1 MERPELEEQKKKLVE
16 EVNHNKKLLKGL
28 EDDLLYRLAN
38 STGNLLDDV
47 ELIEVLQKSKTTA
60 VEVNEKLTI
69 AFDTD
74 IRINTAREEYR
85 PSARR
90 GALLYFLVVDMAAIN
105 NMYMVSLQQFLEL
118 HDFSVNNS
126 DKAPIAAKR
135 IVSSSTTRPTTSA
148 TCTAASSGTRRSGR
162 SCSR

>member
-1 MERPELEEQKKKLVE
+1 M
-16 EVNHNKKLLKGL
+16 LKSL

-47 ELIEVLQKSKTTA
+47 ELIEVLQKSKLTS

-85 PSARR
+85 PAARR
-90 GALLYFLVVDMAAIN
+90 GALTRGDL
-105 NMYMVSLQQFLEL
+105 
-118 HDFSVNNS
+118 FSRLGPAV
-126 DKAPIAAKR
+126 AR
-135 IVSSSTTRPTTSA
+135 R
-148 TCTAASSGTRRSGR
+148 GRRSGGA
-162 SCSR
+162 

>member
-1 MERPELEEQKKKLVE
+1 MIGLEQQLLGRVISLERPELEEQRNKLVE
-16 EVNHNKKLLKGL
+16 EVTANQKLLKGL

-47 ELIEVLQKSKTTA
+47 ELIEVLQKSKLTA

-105 NMYMVSLQQFLEL
+105 NMYMVS
-118 HDFSVNNS
+118 
-126 DKAPIAAKR
+126 P
-135 IVSSSTTRPTTSA
+135 
-148 TCTAASSGTRRSGR
+148 
-162 SCSR
+162 